1 MNCKVLTQD
10 IMPVDAAINVL
21 ERVSIVCLMMTLGYF
36 NLQQQVNFQKPKILH
51 SSNKFRK

>member
-21 ERVSIVCLMMTLGYF
+21 ERVSIVCLVMTPGYF